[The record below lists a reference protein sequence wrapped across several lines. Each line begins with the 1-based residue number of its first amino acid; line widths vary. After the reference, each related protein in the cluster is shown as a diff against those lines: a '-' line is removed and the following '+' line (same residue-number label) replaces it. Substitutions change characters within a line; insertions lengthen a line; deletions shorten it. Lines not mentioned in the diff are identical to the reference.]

1 MTRLLLLAA
10 VTGAA
15 VGCTSI
21 NAVGPLAKHAGSA
34 DKKDAPPA
42 EAKAEPAPVVPTAT
56 GGRPVPPAILITP
69 GEVAPDNP
77 AAAATK
83 LGNEIEYDLKNTPP
97 APNTPIISRYKNGE
111 KVQ

>member
-10 VTGAA
+10 VTGA

-21 NAVGPLAKHAGSA
+21 NPFGKTAA
-34 DKKDAPPA
+34 DKADAAPT
-42 EAKAEPAPVVPTAT
+42 EAKAESAPVPTAA

-97 APNTPIISRYKNGE
+97 AANTPIISRYKNGE